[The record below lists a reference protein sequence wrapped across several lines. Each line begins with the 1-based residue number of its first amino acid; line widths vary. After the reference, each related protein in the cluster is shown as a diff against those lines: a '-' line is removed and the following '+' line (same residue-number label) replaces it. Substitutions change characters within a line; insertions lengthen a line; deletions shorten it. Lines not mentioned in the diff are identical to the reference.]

1 MRKLIHKNDMQPN
14 RLGVSAFFLGGLCI
28 VAGLTFF
35 SSRALAQQPQVPA
48 PAPQAGVPATQA
60 VESPAQ
66 APQAG
71 AGPQST
77 QEAEAPQTLHLL
89 VGRSLVITSPTRIKR
104 VSLADPTIA
113 DEIVVSPNQ
122 VVVNGKAPGG
132 VSLLIWD
139 ETGQSQNFEVYVD
152 IDILGLSQKI
162 HEVFPGEQ
170 VQIETSGSMVMLSGK
185 ISSAQVADKIL
196 EVVKGVTPKVT
207 SLMEVPPVPTSEIS
221 LEVRFADVNR
231 VAISE
236 LGANL
241 LRTFGSNMPMAVS
254 TQQFA
259 PPTLGSLT
267 TTQTTGATTTTSTSG
282 QNNFQLSDLLNI
294 FIYRPDINL
303 AATIKALQE
312 NNLLEILAEPTLLT
326 ASGKEASFLA
336 GGEFPY
342 PILQGV
348 GSGTAGG
355 ITIMFKEYGIRLNF
369 LPTMTQDGRIHLKVE
384 PEVSTLD
391 FTNAITI
398 QGFLLPAL
406 STTRVTSEMD
416 LSDGQSFAVAGLLDN
431 RVTEQL
437 EKVPGIGDIPIL
449 GKLFQSRMLNKSKNE
464 LLIVVTP
471 HIVQPLATPPPGP
484 SFPQPFMPSAT
495 PAEQKPA
502 GK

>member
-1 MRKLIHKNDMQPN
+1 MRKNDKQRS
-14 RLGVSAFFLGGLCI
+14 RLGVPAFFLGRLCI
-28 VAGLTFF
+28 VAGLMFF
-35 SSRALAQQPQVPA
+35 SSSAMAQQPQAPA
-48 PAPQAGVPATQA
+48 PAPQTAVPATPA

-66 APQAG
+66 APQAE
-71 AGPQST
+71 AGPQPT

-170 VQIETSGSMVMLSGK
+170 VQIETSGNMVMLSGK

-207 SLMEVPPVPTSEIS
+207 SLMEVPPVLTSQIS

-231 VAISE
+231 QAISE

-241 LRTFGSNMPMAVS
+241 LRTFGANMPMQVS

-303 AATIKALQE
+303 AATIQALQE

-326 ASGKEASFLA
+326 SSGKEASFLA

-342 PILQGV
+342 PVLQGV
-348 GSGTAGG
+348 GAGVSGG
-355 ITIMFKEYGIRLNF
+355 ITITFKEFGIRLNF
-369 LPTMTQDGRIHLKVE
+369 LPTMTQDGRIHLKVQ

-406 STTRVTSEMD
+406 TTTRVISEMD

-449 GKLFQSRMLNKSKNE
+449 GKLFQSRMLTKSKNE

-471 HIVQPLATPPPGP
+471 HIVQPLAAGQPLPGP
-484 SFPQPFMPSAT
+484 TFPQPFMPSAT